1 MGKLLF
7 VNTNRINGI
16 FAVVI
21 CLALVAIGIWLTID
35 GTYVAAIF
43 VPLGLLGIK
52 FFLKMATQR
61 TELYEQGFISK
72 NIYGGVRGRY
82 GDLKSITRS
91 AVRVN
96 GVLNT
101 NIFLTTNSGQK
112 LIVSNE
118 KLLKGDDKMELLM
131 ERASTAMAE
140 VWAKNLERQTEVVWL
155 MDGSKPLLKIRKDG
169 VLVGDKSGVD
179 TYIPFGQF
187 QMKPLYG
194 LGVQILNGDQKVM
207 TTNSGVPNFH
217 VGLALITILANKR
230 SVGATTSS

>member
-43 VPLGLLGIK
+43 VPLGILGIK

-72 NIYGGVRGRY
+72 NIFGGVRGRY
-82 GDLKSITRS
+82 ADLKSITRS

-118 KLLKGDDKMELLM
+118 KL
-131 ERASTAMAE
+131 
-140 VWAKNLERQTEVVWL
+140 
-155 MDGSKPLLKIRKDG
+155 
-169 VLVGDKSGVD
+169 
-179 TYIPFGQF
+179 
-187 QMKPLYG
+187 
-194 LGVQILNGDQKVM
+194 
-207 TTNSGVPNFH
+207 
-217 VGLALITILANKR
+217 
-230 SVGATTSS
+230 